1 MSMDNFIIE
10 GERVDKRENERRE
23 RKRERQTSVTSQQG
37 IDTARNIIRH
47 DYSESINKQGWYAK
61 NTYKEEIHNKIE
73 KYGFMTQRIAREN
86 AYYTN
91 NFMNLRELVSGLVEN
106 NPELSKVTLK
116 YFLDNPYT
124 KNTYEKYL
132 YYLHFLIIFSDP
144 KDVDL
149 FLGDYC
155 YRFGKEMMRMFINYP
170 LVCHFSKNI
179 ITPLICA
186 MLWCTDPQML
196 RVLYAW
202 GADVSFTDVHNNYC
216 EDIYSGHCYYYNHL
230 HPFVI
235 SRHVILGVRNV
246 AEFAPMRKEMGLLS
260 KEEIPKNDSWYFP
273 ELKV

>member
-1 MSMDNFIIE
+1 MSMDSFID
-10 GERVDKRENERRE
+10 ERERQDKRENGRRE
-23 RKRERQTSVTSQQG
+23 RKREREISVTSQEG
-37 IDTARNIIRH
+37 IDAARNIIRH
-47 DYSESINKQGWYAK
+47 HYSESINSEGWYAK
-61 NTYKEEIHNKIE
+61 NTYKEEVHNKIE
-73 KYGFMTQRIAREN
+73 KHGFMTQRIAREN

-91 NFMNLRELVSGLVEN
+91 NFMNLRELVSGLFEN

-132 YYLHFLIIFSDP
+132 YYLHYLIIFSDP

-149 FLGDYC
+149 FLADYC
-155 YRFGKEMMRMFINYP
+155 YRFGKEMTRMFINYP

-186 MLWCTDPQML
+186 MLWCTNPQML

-202 GADVSFTDVHNNYC
+202 GADVSLTDVHNNYC

-246 AEFAPMRKEMGLLS
+246 AEFAAMRKEMRLLS
-260 KEEIPKNDSWYFP
+260 KEDIPKNNSWYFP
-273 ELKV
+273 DLKV